1 MDPNALDD
9 IRTALRQR
17 AEADRFLGATS
28 WPVQRELLRRLSAAA
43 PPRPSPAPPAQSTP
57 PRAPAAAPPPS
68 APRTAYRP
76 PTPNNVPGRVPAH
89 LIEIAGGPPV
99 LDTPEAV
106 ARQRTLDVLNET
118 HVRGCTKCGL
128 VHGRTH
134 TVFGQGN
141 PMARIVFVGEGP
153 GFEEDRSGLAFVGR
167 AGQLLT
173 VMIERGMGLN
183 RRDVYICNVVKCR
196 PPENRTP
203 APDEIIACSPYLM
216 EQLRIIRPEVIV
228 ALGAPAAQTLLSTRA
243 PIGQLRG
250 RFHDFHPSGAP
261 LGIEPPIPLMPTY
274 HPAYLLRNPADKSK
288 AWADL
293 KLVLTRLG
301 LPIPG
306 AG

>member
-1 MDPNALDD
+1 MDPDTLDE

-28 WPVQRELLRRLSAAA
+28 WPVKRELLRRPSAAA
-43 PPRPSPAPPAQSTP
+43 PPRATPAPSGQPAPPP
-57 PRAPAAAPPPS
+57 APASVSQPS

-76 PTPNNVPGRVPAH
+76 SRGNADAGRAPAH

-99 LDTPEAV
+99 LDTPEAL
-106 ARQRTLDVLNET
+106 ARQKTLNVLNQT
-118 HVRGCTKCGL
+118 QVRGCTKCGL
-128 VHGRTH
+128 AHGRTQ
-134 TVFGQGN
+134 TVFGQGS

-167 AGQLLT
+167 AGQLLS

-228 ALGAPAAQTLLSTRA
+228 ALGAPASQTLLNTRA